1 MKKIALLFV
10 LFSSIFSYSQD
21 TIYFDKDWKETTKA
35 KSSFYRPLPLK
46 KYGELVLLKDYY
58 NNGQLQFQGY
68 IYPKDENKYVGD
80 VFWYDENGF
89 DNGYRQNINLSDQ
102 KELIYYNT
110 DGSIWKKIKYRDFG
124 EKTEI
129 IIYHNGK
136 ELINGKITNGNF
148 TGSFSP
154 NRPDLYYDNP
164 FYENDESIPPP
175 ASVTAPAISY
185 NDTKKTPDK
194 IYKEVIYWQNGK
206 IAKETINKNYS
217 QEPSKYWD
225 STGKEIEKSSKEKK
239 IDIKFYTKN
248 GFAIQPKSKTE
259 TTIHENDYLVT
270 KILYDKNGKISNVSK
285 QQNGNRVEE
294 KIYTNGKEI
303 ILKYKDDKP
312 FEGNFDDTIGRYN
325 SIYQMKNGQIVD
337 EAITKDSKTSKIIA
351 KGDYINGKP
360 NNGTF
365 YDYNGNKITISTYKN
380 QKRDGKQQI
389 FTNIWDDKPNEEFEM
404 KNDLMNGFRKI
415 YSGKNSVLTS
425 EYRNGKP
432 YQGTIVENNI
442 LSIYN
447 NGNLTQKEEYDQYS
461 DYVKVVETYEN
472 NQLKTKTYKNFSIKE
487 KPQNSYTGI
496 YQNDKPY
503 DGYFINKIIL
513 NEIPLV
519 DYYEKGELKY
529 QYSFDFL
536 EQLDDYKFYEYNQ
549 KSVYKNGKI
558 VDGFEFFDSE
568 EGFLIRI
575 GYKNEKANYLE
586 LNLFGMHAFN
596 RLSFDYNGKEIVVK
610 DFEKQNSI
618 KLTEKNNGILA
629 EVFDENGKLIVNNQQ
644 KEVQKGSPNSTTI
657 YKVENNL
664 LKEEN
669 ISSESLNPLI
679 EKVYK
684 EVNPIIILIYSSV
697 AYNRTMKI
705 DDLFNQFVEI
715 FKSNNIQKLFSQE
728 SFIEGP
734 NKVLSSLSYNKNR
747 KPDWGVKITE
757 TNKVFSI
764 EFYEEGKITFTKKVN
779 SLDQV
784 QETINSLYKKY
795 EKE

>member
-1 MKKIALLFV
+1 M
-10 LFSSIFSYSQD
+10 
-21 TIYFDKDWKETTKA
+21 
-35 KSSFYRPLPLK
+35 
-46 KYGELVLLKDYY
+46 
-58 NNGQLQFQGY
+58 
-68 IYPKDENKYVGD
+68 
-80 VFWYDENGF
+80 
-89 DNGYRQNINLSDQ
+89 
-102 KELIYYNT
+102 
-110 DGSIWKKIKYRDFG
+110 
-124 EKTEI
+124 
-129 IIYHNGK
+129 
-136 ELINGKITNGNF
+136 
-148 TGSFSP
+148 
-154 NRPDLYYDNP
+154 
-164 FYENDESIPPP
+164 
-175 ASVTAPAISY
+175 
-185 NDTKKTPDK
+185 
-194 IYKEVIYWQNGK
+194 
-206 IAKETINKNYS
+206 
-217 QEPSKYWD
+217 
-225 STGKEIEKSSKEKK
+225 
-239 IDIKFYTKN
+239 
-248 GFAIQPKSKTE
+248 
-259 TTIHENDYLVT
+259 
-270 KILYDKNGKISNVSK
+270 
-285 QQNGNRVEE
+285 
-294 KIYTNGKEI
+294 
-303 ILKYKDDKP
+303 
-312 FEGNFDDTIGRYN
+312 
-325 SIYQMKNGQIVD
+325 
-337 EAITKDSKTSKIIA
+337 
-351 KGDYINGKP
+351 
-360 NNGTF
+360 
-365 YDYNGNKITISTYKN
+365 
-380 QKRDGKQQI
+380 
-389 FTNIWDDKPNEEFEM
+389 
-404 KNDLMNGFRKI
+404 
-415 YSGKNSVLTS
+415 
-425 EYRNGKP
+425 
-432 YQGTIVENNI
+432 
-442 LSIYN
+442 
-447 NGNLTQKEEYDQYS
+447 
-461 DYVKVVETYEN
+461 
-472 NQLKTKTYKNFSIKE
+472 
-487 KPQNSYTGI
+487 
-496 YQNDKPY
+496 
-503 DGYFINKIIL
+503 

-519 DYYEKGELKY
+519 DYYKKGELKY

-558 VDGFEFFDSE
+558 VDGFEFFDNE

-575 GYKNEKANYLE
+575 GSKNEKANYLE

-779 SLDQV
+779 SIHEV
-784 QETINSLYKKY
+784 QETINSLFKKY
-795 EKE
+795 E